1 MVFFYLVKWVSVVW
15 AITQR
20 ASGSSLLLS
29 LSLAINVQMCALQP
43 RDLRWEVWELAKLT
57 RYHVMGARH

>member
-1 MVFFYLVKWVSVVW
+1 MGQCGLGHNTEGLWEF
-15 AITQR
+15 
-20 ASGSSLLLS
+20 SSSLS

-57 RYHVMGARH
+57 TCHVMRALH